1 MDVVAADC
9 VCLRISARGD
19 VDELSG
25 NWDVSDGPSP
35 KRNRAMNS
43 MPKRRPGQEIFQGS
57 DGWMFIPLTHLVKT
71 MHPLLYRQFNCAS
84 RCISSVTAAASSH
97 RHVLRKSYI
106 LFSFN
111 FIDLQYSKDG
121 TFQREAHECACI
133 LNNLSAELIFLRII
147 VTFATQYGNLNK
159 WFGFSVC
166 HLHYFISCPSSAC

>member
-111 FIDLQYSKDG
+111 FIDLQYSQ
-121 TFQREAHECACI
+121 TQLFNVEHMNALAHSTTCQQNWFFSAS
-133 LNNLSAELIFLRII
+133 LSRSQPNMAI
-147 VTFATQYGNLNK
+147 
-159 WFGFSVC
+159 
-166 HLHYFISCPSSAC
+166 